1 MPLNF
6 DTLNPRIERLIDLIC
21 LEYSYA
27 PGSILTEDD
36 LKCILF
42 SRLSRLPAL
51 RKPRLTRD
59 SYLLGCSVHSEISWY
74 DENRKL
80 GIRPDITIVEP
91 EYMRILQGSAE
102 PIIDPFC
109 GPFGPVR
116 RARRLPSKQYEIDG
130 KAITFELKFA
140 RAGIDETMLR
150 LIKKDLRKMMRLFE
164 ILDRLGEGWSVYS
177 YLVIFD
183 RNPRRKR
190 NVALDE
196 FLHEHG
202 VGSRHKILYKTCS
215 PGPSPGPRSPKWAFG
230 YPYRMTL

>member
-6 DTLNPRIERLIDLIC
+6 DALNPRIERLIDLLC

-42 SRLSRLPAL
+42 SKLSRLPAL
-51 RKPRLTRD
+51 RRHRFTRD
-59 SYLLGCSVHSEISWY
+59 SYLLGSSVHSEISWY
-74 DENRKL
+74 DENRRL

-91 EYMRILQGSAE
+91 EYMRILQGHAE
-102 PIIDPFC
+102 PVIDPFC

-140 RAGIDETMLR
+140 RAGIDETMFR
-150 LIKKDLRKMMRLFE
+150 LIKKDLKKMMRLFD
-164 ILDRLGEGWSVYS
+164 ILDRRGEGWSVYS

-190 NVALDE
+190 NAALAE
-196 FLHEHG
+196 FLHEYG
-202 VGSRHKILYKTCS
+202 VGPRHKILYKTCS
-215 PGPSPGPRSPKWAFG
+215 PRPSPAPKPPKWAFG
-230 YPYRMTL
+230 CPYRMTL

>member
-1 MPLNF
+1 MPLDF
-6 DTLNPRIERLIDLIC
+6 DTLNPRIVRLINLLS
-21 LEYSYA
+21 LEYSQA

-42 SRLSRLPAL
+42 NRLSRLPAL
-51 RKPRLTRD
+51 RKPKFTRD
-59 SYLLGCSVHSEISWY
+59 SYLLGSSVHSELSWY
-74 DENRKL
+74 DENRRL

-91 EYMRILQGSAE
+91 ECMRILQGRAE
-102 PIIDPFC
+102 PVIDPFC
-109 GPFGPVR
+109 GPIGPVR

-164 ILDRLGEGWSVYS
+164 ILDRLGEGWGIYS

-183 RNPRRKR
+183 RNPRRKQ
-190 NVALDE
+190 NAALAE
-196 FLHEHG
+196 FLHAYG
-202 VGSRHKILYKTCS
+202 AGPRHKILYKPCS
-215 PGPSPGPRSPKWAFG
+215 PRHSPYLRSSKS
-230 YPYRMTL
+230 YRLTL